1 MKRVLLILALAAFA
15 LTDATAQKKIPE
27 TVNLLPNAT
36 RRVEIILP
44 QVNGLNVYKADLH
57 THSIYSDADLT
68 PEQRVQEAWLDG
80 LDIFSMTDHVEY
92 RRHEPTM
99 LKFLKGYT
107 GGEAKK
113 AINYNVIRK
122 PATEEGILADLNIP
136 TQLAQKAAK
145 AYGDAMLIIPG
156 CEITRE
162 PKTIG
167 HFNALFTTDNNA
179 IFDNDPLQSL
189 RNARKQGAL
198 ITQNH
203 PGWSR
208 KSCDITEFEQKAFDE
223 GLIDGVEI
231 MNGVSFYP
239 KAMDRCTEKNLYM
252 LGCTDVHRL
261 TSVYRSSGV
270 FRTMTFIFAKENTLK
285 AVRKALE
292 KGMTLAYSAGN
303 IAGRADLLQDF
314 FKASVSCKYLAKN
327 KKGVSTYALTN
338 TTSIAYKLRIGKGV
352 HELPP
357 FQTITISVGK
367 DKDGKEKDV
376 TFYVANMWEVGYKN
390 PKIIYKASATK

>member
-1 MKRVLLILALAAFA
+1 MVAFA
-15 LTDATAQKKIPE
+15 ITNAAAQKKIPE
-27 TVNLLPNAT
+27 TVNLLSNST

-57 THSIYSDADLT
+57 SHSIYSDADLT

-92 RRHEPTM
+92 RRHEPNM

-107 GGEAKK
+107 DGKVQK
-113 AINYNVIRK
+113 PINYNVIRK
-122 PATEEGILADLNIP
+122 AATEEGIKADLNLP

-179 IFDNDPLQSL
+179 IYDVDPMQSL

-208 KSCDITEFEQKAFDE
+208 KNCNITEFEQAAFDE

-239 KAMDRCTEKNLYM
+239 KAMQRCIDKKLYM
-252 LGCTDVHRL
+252 LACTDIHRL
-261 TSVYRSSGV
+261 TSTYRACGV
-270 FRTMTFIFAKENTLK
+270 FRTMTLIFAKENTLK
-285 AVRKALE
+285 SIRKALE
-292 KGMTLAYSAGN
+292 KRMTLAYCAGN
-303 IAGRADLLQDF
+303 IAGEAKLLQDF
-314 FKASVSCKYLAKN
+314 FKASVSCKLLARG
-327 KKGVSTYALTN
+327 KKGASYALTN
-338 TTSIAYKLRIGKGV
+338 TTSIGYKLRVGKSTM
-352 HELPP
+352 ELPP

-376 TFYVANMWEVGYKN
+376 VFHVANMWEVGYKN
-390 PKIIYKASATK
+390 PKIVYKAAK